1 MSGREKVREEKGR
14 MEVLQERV
22 EEFIPPFLPF
32 ITVTN
37 WICSFL
43 MQYLLVHLVIS
54 STLSA
59 SFSGEREAG
68 AEGALKMKTI
78 NNYWGKYRNVQGFS
92 KYINQSIQPRTE
104 ANKQTN
110 KQTTHKKKI
119 VRKKTQM
126 KPTPRVNTSKLE
138 TLHGLIL
145 SI

>member
-68 AEGALKMKTI
+68 AVCTENE
-78 NNYWGKYRNVQGFS
+78 NNQQLLGE
-92 KYINQSIQPRTE
+92 IQKCTRFF
-104 ANKQTN
+104 
-110 KQTTHKKKI
+110 
-119 VRKKTQM
+119 
-126 KPTPRVNTSKLE
+126 
-138 TLHGLIL
+138 
-145 SI
+145 